1 MYVKS
6 APWQIS
12 EPRASPRALSKRVT
26 RARVGAKVGR
36 EFRSRAIGAA
46 RTV

>member
-12 EPRASPRALSKRVT
+12 DPPGLRARLSKRVT

>member
-1 MYVKS
+1 MYIKYVS
-6 APWQIS
+6 WQIS
-12 EPRASPRALSKRVT
+12 EPRASPRALSERVT